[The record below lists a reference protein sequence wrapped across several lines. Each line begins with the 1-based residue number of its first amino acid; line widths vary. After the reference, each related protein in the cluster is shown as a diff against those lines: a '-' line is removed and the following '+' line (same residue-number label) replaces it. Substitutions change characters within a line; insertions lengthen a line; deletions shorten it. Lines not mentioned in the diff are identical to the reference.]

1 MYKVGDYV
9 MTANNGVCE
18 IKDITTMDSM
28 SNSKGTQFCVLVPVT
43 EQTAKVYIPE
53 DRMDTRCRNVVDP
66 DEMKHFIDEIPTIET
81 EDIKSDKE
89 RELMYKDVIQSCDIK
104 KMIAVLK
111 NMNKRK
117 QARLAMGKKNIAM
130 EERYQKIIEKNL
142 FSECAFV
149 LNKSADEVKEL
160 FVTCEQ

>member
-28 SNSKGTQFCVLVPVT
+28 SSSKGALFCVLVPVT
-43 EQTAKVYIPE
+43 EQTARVYIPE
-53 DRMDTRCRNVVDP
+53 DRMSVRCRSVVEP
-66 DEMKHFIDEIPTIET
+66 EEMKHFIEEIPTIET
-81 EDIKSDKE
+81 EDIPSDKD
-89 RELMYKDVIQSCDIK
+89 RELMYKSVIQSCDIE

-111 NMNKRK
+111 NMNKRR

-149 LNKSADEVKEL
+149 LKKSTDEVKAMFL
-160 FVTCEQ
+160 NCV

>member
-18 IKDITTMDSM
+18 IKEITTMDSM
-28 SNSKGTQFCVLVPVT
+28 SSSKGTQFCVLVPVA
-43 EQTAKVYIPE
+43 EKTAKVYIPE
-53 DRMDTRCRNVVDP
+53 DRMDVRCRNVVDA
-66 DEMKHFIDEIPTIET
+66 DAMKHYIDEIPTIET
-81 EDIKSDKE
+81 EDITSDKD
-89 RELMYKDVIQSCDIK
+89 RELMYKSVIQSCDIE

-111 NMNKRK
+111 NMNRRR

-149 LNKSADEVKEL
+149 LNKSTEEVKQI
-160 FVTCEQ
+160 FGTCAV